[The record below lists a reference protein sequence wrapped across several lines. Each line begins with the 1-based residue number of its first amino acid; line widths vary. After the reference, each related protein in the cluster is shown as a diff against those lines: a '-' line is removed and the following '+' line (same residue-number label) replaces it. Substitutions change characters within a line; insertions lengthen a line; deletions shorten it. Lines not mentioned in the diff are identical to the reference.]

1 MTIST
6 EVKALLQCYSEPAIL
21 LGKDYHILAANT
33 AYQHHYG
40 EECLSH
46 YCYEV
51 SHQCKVPCE
60 QMGEICPLKT
70 SLKTRQPQEALHS
83 HHTRHGETYVK
94 IQILPI
100 YNDEGDIIY
109 LLQTIHDIKVA
120 KEKLQNQGLVGFCDA
135 FNRLLV
141 QISRVAPRETSV
153 LLLGESGTGKELA
166 SQAIHAASNRAQER
180 FVPVDCSGLS
190 ESLFESEMFGHEK
203 GAFTGAHIRKQGLVA
218 AAQGGTLFLDE
229 VGDIPLNLQVKLLRL
244 LETGTYRRV
253 GSVEPQKAD
262 FRLICATHRNIKE
275 MVSRGDFRQD
285 LYYRISAFPIFLPPL
300 RKRHED
306 LPMLIENQLQRIMP
320 QSSLSIHPQALQILQ
335 SYDFP
340 GNVRELRNILERAS
354 VLADGDLILPEHLPQ
369 ECRHIVEKTEDEP
382 VSPVVMP
389 LFEVEQQYLQ
399 WVVQHFE
406 GDNKALAKK
415 LGVSERTLYRK
426 LKKNSNHPAMTID
439 HCRM

>member
-1 MTIST
+1 MNIST
-6 EVKALLQCYSEPAIL
+6 EVKALLQCYPEPAIL
-21 LGKDYHILAANT
+21 LGKDYHILVANA

-51 SHQCKVPCE
+51 SHHCKVPCE
-60 QMGEICPLKT
+60 QLGETCPLKT

-83 HHTRHGETYVK
+83 HYTPHGETDVK
-94 IQILPI
+94 VQVLPI
-100 YNDEGDIIY
+100 SNDKGDIIY
-109 LLQTIHDIKVA
+109 LLQILHDIKVA
-120 KEKLQNQGLVGFCDA
+120 TRQKPGLVGLCDA
-135 FNRLLV
+135 FKCLRM

-153 LLLGESGTGKELA
+153 LLLGESGTGKELV
-166 SQAIHAASNRAQER
+166 SQAIHVASNRAQGR

-203 GAFTGAHIRKQGLVA
+203 GAFTGAHTRKQGLVA

-244 LETGTYRRV
+244 LETSTYRRV

-262 FRLICATHRNIKE
+262 FRLICATHRNLKQ
-275 MVSRGDFRQD
+275 MVSQGDFRQD

-300 RKRHED
+300 RKRRED

-320 QSSLSIHPQALQILQ
+320 QRRLSIHPQALQILQ

-340 GNVRELRNILERAS
+340 GNIRELRNILERAS
-354 VLADGDLILPEHLPQ
+354 VLADGDSILPEHLPQ
-369 ECRHIVEKTEDEP
+369 ECRHIAEKTEYEP
-382 VSPVVMP
+382 VPPVVMP
-389 LFEVEQQYLQ
+389 LCQVEQQYLQ

-406 GDNKALAKK
+406 GDNKALAKQ

-426 LKKNSNHPAMTID
+426 LKNGNHAN
-439 HCRM
+439 